1 MRLACCRVALLA
13 LALFGAA
20 RCADRSPA
28 ASGAARPAA
37 SPAAIESHSGEN
49 CAAKLSPD
57 ANAIYWVAAPDMHH
71 DTDLASLLREKV
83 MSMVVSG
90 QLQRSAAR
98 PAAEQAAACLQ
109 LLF

>member
-1 MRLACCRVALLA
+1 MRRACCRVALLA
-13 LALFGAA
+13 LTLFSAA
-20 RCADRSPA
+20 CCADRSPA
-28 ASGAARPAA
+28 ASGAA
-37 SPAAIESHSGEN
+37 SPAATKSTFGEV

-57 ANAIYWVAAPDMHH
+57 ANAIYRVAAPDVHH
-71 DTDLASLLREKV
+71 DTDLANLLREKV

-109 LLF
+109 LLL